1 MYCLSNNKVC
11 AQSTNNFYRIF
22 FGVQK
27 NNQDS
32 SCDHCAKVGTVN
44 KDPGATF
51 ESQVRRSRSHQ
62 FVAFGRLFPVELH
75 RARSERAD
83 ATSRSLR
90 SAVIECSLA
99 MVAWRNEQSK
109 WHTQHENSSST
120 ALRKLKEAGMEQRK
134 TPGTFLDVEVLPGCR
149 THTAKSEA
157 EFRSGSLTDSVE
169 LRASEHTLQ
178 GRLGVGVEPRL

>member
-1 MYCLSNNKVC
+1 MNCLSNNKVC

-44 KDPGATF
+44 KDPGVTF
-51 ESQVRRSRSHQ
+51 ESQVRRSHQ

-99 MVAWRNEQSK
+99 MVAWCNEQSK
-109 WHTQHENSSST
+109 WYTTTREQQLDST
-120 ALRKLKEAGMEQRK
+120 EKVEESWNGTVEDTWNVSGRGSLAWLQNPHGQERGGVPVRKLNR
-134 TPGTFLDVEVLPGCR
+134 F
-149 THTAKSEA
+149 
-157 EFRSGSLTDSVE
+157 
-169 LRASEHTLQ
+169 
-178 GRLGVGVEPRL
+178 